1 MRARRRSLTLAAA
14 TVLVVGLGAGC
25 AHHDGASPKA
35 TPDAASSTV
44 PPDAASTT
52 APSAGPSQLAEMRK
66 KVNAAE
72 SAAAAADRDAAG
84 TADR

>member
-1 MRARRRSLTLAAA
+1 MRVRRRALALTAA
-14 TVLVVGLGAGC
+14 TALVVALGAGC
-25 AHHDGASPKA
+25 AHHDGASPKT
-35 TPDAASSTV
+35 TPDAAS
-44 PPDAASTT
+44 AT
-52 APSAGPSQLAEMRK
+52 APSGGPSRLAEMQK